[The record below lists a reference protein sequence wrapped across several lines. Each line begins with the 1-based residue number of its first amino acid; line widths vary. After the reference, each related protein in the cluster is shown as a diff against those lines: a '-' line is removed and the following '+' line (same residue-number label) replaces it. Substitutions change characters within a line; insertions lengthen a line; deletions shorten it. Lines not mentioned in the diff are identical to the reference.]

1 MEAKKRW
8 KKKILTQRKRGGD
21 AEGAEKRGRRSQR
34 GRGKTRR
41 LRLPGMITAMER
53 PSGVM
58 AKSRKLRPCRMG
70 MGVGWETGIS

>member
-1 MEAKKRW
+1 MEKR
-8 KKKILTQRKRGGD
+8 KGRERKRLTQRNTEYT
-21 AEGAEKRGRRSQR
+21 EGAEKRGRRSQR

-70 MGVGWETGIS
+70 MGVGWEMGIS